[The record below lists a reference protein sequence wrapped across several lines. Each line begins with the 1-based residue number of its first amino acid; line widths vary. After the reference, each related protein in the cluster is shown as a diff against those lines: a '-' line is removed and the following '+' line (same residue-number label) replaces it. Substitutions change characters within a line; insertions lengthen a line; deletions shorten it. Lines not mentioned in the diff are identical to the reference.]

1 MDEMDMIQ
9 QITKDTPVAMM
20 TYGQLQDRL
29 TEHLTEHLMKNL
41 FPAPL
46 LDILAKYAEIEEKNT
61 KRYEH
66 GVGGIKRLF
75 HCSYPTAH
83 KLKETILKP
92 AIHQQGRVILVD
104 VDLALKLFREAETVN
119 SIKDL

>member
-1 MDEMDMIQ
+1 MDTLQ

-20 TYGQLQDRL
+20 TYGQLQDHL

-46 LDILAKYAEIEEKNT
+46 LDILAKHTEIEEKNT
-61 KRYEH
+61 KRYEY

-92 AIHQQGRVILVD
+92 AIHQQGRVVLVD
-104 VDLALKLFREAETVN
+104 VDLALKLFREAKTVN